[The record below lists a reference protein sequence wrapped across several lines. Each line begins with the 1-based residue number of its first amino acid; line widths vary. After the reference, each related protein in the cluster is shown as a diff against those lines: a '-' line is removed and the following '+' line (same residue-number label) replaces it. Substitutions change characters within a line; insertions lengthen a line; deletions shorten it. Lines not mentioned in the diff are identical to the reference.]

1 MNILLI
7 TDEVWNDEVHGNNV
21 LTNWF
26 EGFPANFSNIYCSPG
41 VPKNNVCKNYFQ
53 LTDKM
58 MARSLIGSKRAGKKI
73 TIIKKKMT

>member
-26 EGFPANFSNIYCSPG
+26 EGFPANFSNIYYLPFDKIYVIIVKLLQNPTEFFPPG
-41 VPKNNVCKNYFQ
+41 
-53 LTDKM
+53 
-58 MARSLIGSKRAGKKI
+58 
-73 TIIKKKMT
+73 